1 MTNRTPARRGQAG
14 FTLIELIVVISTTA
28 VLMGLL
34 LPAIQ
39 KVREAANKMNC
50 ANNLKQIGLG
60 IHNYESSFKTFPPTL
75 AAALKTAGFPEN
87 GEIDGF
93 KATSYVVD
101 SNGYSFAMNPKAGVT
116 GSETAYVRGARGGI
130 FRVEWKPVPGAAA
143 ERDKMLAAARAAG
156 AIAVEDLLALP
167 ETQRE
172 RDQARRDF
180 PYQVSLRSSTERAFQ
195 DYAGTDG
202 TISPASLH
210 SGGAN
215 FAMAD
220 GSVRFIRDTLNLS
233 VFQAME
239 FGAYGENWKQLPG
252 VKLAGIDG
260 KAPGTIAPLSFD
272 MLRGLTTSFVHE
284 IGVQLGLVF
293 ILNEAEAAQNAG
305 DRAGAQA
312 ALKKF
317 NAELERKGTPK
328 AIHFVGGWGASM
340 YQY

>member
-14 FTLIELIVVISTTA
+14 FTLIELLVVISTTA
-28 VLMGLL
+28 VLIGLL
-34 LPAIQ
+34 LPAVQ

-50 ANNLKQIGLG
+50 SNNLKQIGLA
-60 IHNYESSFKTFPPTL
+60 IHNYESSSKTFPPTL

-87 GEIDGF
+87 GEVDGF
-93 KATSYVVD
+93 KATSYVMD
-101 SNGYSFAMNPKAGVT
+101 ANGYSFAMNPKAGVT
-116 GSETAYVRGARGGI
+116 GSETAYVRGGRGGL
-130 FRVEWKPVPGAAA
+130 FRVEWKPVPGAGA
-143 ERDKMLAAARAAG
+143 EREKMLAAARAAG
-156 AIAVEDLLALP
+156 SIAVEDLLALP

-172 RDQARRDF
+172 RDQARGEI
-180 PYQVSLRSSTERAFQ
+180 PWQVSLESTKQRAFQ
-195 DYAGTDG
+195 DYAGSDG
-202 TISPASLH
+202 TVSPASLH

-220 GSVRFIRDTLNLS
+220 GSVRFIRDTLNHS
-233 VFQAME
+233 VFNSMQ
-239 FGAYGENWKQLPG
+239 FGAYGENWKALPG
-252 VKLAGIDG
+252 VKLVDIDG
-260 KAPGTIAPLSFD
+260 KAPGTISPLSFD

-293 ILNEAEAAQNAG
+293 ILNEAEAAQKAG
-305 DRAGAQA
+305 DRAGAQT

-328 AIHFVGGWGASM
+328 AIHFVGGWGSSM